1 MKVYEK
7 VLNYLSKNNVTVAFG
22 YPTATISPMVD
33 HLNDFKD
40 IEYVVTKNES
50 AASFAAEKYAKIG
63 KKLGLL
69 LISGSVGLG
78 NSMNGI
84 TEAFQSKSPML
95 ILTGY
100 LNMWQHGKGGI
111 QELPKEY
118 LPSATK
124 YSKRVTNPND
134 AIKELNKALKIAYT
148 QPMGPVHVELPLDI
162 QNAEYIGEDFDI
174 VIPPKI
180 KTNYTV
186 LDEAIDIL
194 NNCNNG
200 FIIVGGGCR
209 GLREKIK
216 KLETKLNWKMVT
228 TTSSKGVINESYP
241 LNMGNWGFPG
251 TDYANSTVI
260 FDKSIDC
267 ILALGTQL
275 GENSTQNFSQEL
287 IKDRRLIHVDID
299 MNAFNRAYHKDVQVL
314 ADLNE
319 ALDYIYDKINYKKLH
334 NNISEPLN
342 LPYVPGHTGISL
354 RKAYEN
360 ITNILP
366 QNTFYINDIGESM
379 NYAFSYLN
387 VPEEGDFDC
396 NIGYAC
402 MGSSTGAIGI
412 SKLYPDRLIAQFIGD
427 GAFFMNGMNE
437 LLTYKKYNMNIIC
450 FVVNNSNLGFVNR
463 GHEILFGRTV
473 PSFYDEYVDVS
484 GIVNA
489 MGIKTLKV
497 EKDED
502 LYNLKAMEL
511 KGPLVVEL
519 VCDSTEPIPLGRLTT
534 LNKVINNK

>member
-7 VLNYLSKNNVTVAFG
+7 VLNYLAKNNVTVAFG

-40 IEYVVTKNES
+40 IEYVVTKNEA

-63 KKLGLL
+63 KKLGVL

-148 QPMGPVHVELPLDI
+148 QPMGPVHIELPLDI
-162 QNAEYIGEDFDI
+162 QNSEYMGEEFDI
-174 VIPPKI
+174 VTSEKI
-180 KTNYTV
+180 KTNYRM
-186 LDEAIDIL
+186 LDKAIEIV

-200 FIIVGGGCR
+200 LIIVGGGCR
-209 GLREKIK
+209 YLREKIK
-216 KLETKLNWKMVT
+216 KLETKLNWKIVT
-228 TTSSKGVINESYP
+228 TTSGKGVINESYP

-260 FDKSIDC
+260 FDKNIDC

-287 IKDRRLIHVDID
+287 VKDRRLIHIDID
-299 MNAFNRAYHKDVQVL
+299 MNAFNRAYHKDIQVL

-319 ALDYIYDKINYKKLH
+319 ALDYIYDKVNYKKLH

-354 RKAYEN
+354 RKVYEN

-437 LLTYKKYNMNIIC
+437 LLTYKKYKMNIIC

-463 GHEILFGRTV
+463 GHKILFGRTV
-473 PSFYDEYVDVS
+473 PTFYDEYVDVS
-484 GIVNA
+484 QIVNA

-502 LYNLKAMEL
+502 LYNLRAMEL